1 MKTFY
6 ISLLV
11 FIFIVVPIFKT
22 MIKADTNS
30 HKLTNIQLEIKELRE
45 VQNGK

>member
-1 MKTFY
+1 MITQIIKKST
-6 ISLLV
+6 LPL
-11 FIFIVVPIFKT
+11 FKT